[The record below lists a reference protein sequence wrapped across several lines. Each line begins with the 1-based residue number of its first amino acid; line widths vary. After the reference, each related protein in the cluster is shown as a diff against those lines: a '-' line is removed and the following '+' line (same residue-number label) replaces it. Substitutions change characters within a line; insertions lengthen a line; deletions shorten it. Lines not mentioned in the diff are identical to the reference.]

1 MAEETK
7 NINGAPAPQKPTEA
21 AQAAQ
26 PSASQQPRPCPQDCA
41 KCPMPQ
47 QLFCSVKMLFNL
59 SREQREIKNQMAEMA
74 GTIATIQDQM
84 KPKEQEEVPLV
95 EPFAE

>member
-1 MAEETK
+1 
-7 NINGAPAPQKPTEA
+7 
-21 AQAAQ
+21 
-26 PSASQQPRPCPQDCA
+26 
-41 KCPMPQ
+41 MPQ

-74 GTIATIQDQM
+74 GTISTIQEQL

>member
-1 MAEETK
+1 MEETK
-7 NINGAPAPQKPTEA
+7 TIGGAPATQKPTET

-59 SREQREIKNQMAEMA
+59 SREQRDMKSQMELMAE
-74 GTIATIQDQM
+74 TIAALQEQL
-84 KPKEQEEVPLV
+84 KPKEQEQVPLV

>member
-1 MAEETK
+1 MEETK
-7 NINGAPAPQKPTEA
+7 TIGGAPATQKPTEA

-59 SREQREIKNQMAEMA
+59 SREQRELKDQMAQMA
-74 GTIATIQDQM
+74 DTNLGDFKAVAAVLLGKNAVQ
-84 KPKEQEEVPLV
+84 PESR
-95 EPFAE
+95 AA

>member
-1 MAEETK
+1 MEETK
-7 NINGAPAPQKPTEA
+7 TIGGAPATQKPTEA

-59 SREQREIKNQMAEMA
+59 SREQREMKSQMELMAE
-74 GTIATIQDQM
+74 TIATLQEQL
-84 KPKEQEEVPLV
+84 KPKEQEQVTLV

>member
-7 NINGAPAPQKPTEA
+7 IINGASASQKSTE
-21 AQAAQ
+21 Q
-26 PSASQQPRPCPQDCA
+26 PSAQSPRPCPQDCA

-59 SREQREIKNQMAEMA
+59 SREQRELKNQMAEML
-74 GTIATIQDQM
+74 GTIATLQDQL
-84 KPKEQEEVPLV
+84 KPKEQEEVLLL

>member
-1 MAEETK
+1 MEETK
-7 NINGAPAPQKPTEA
+7 TIGGAPATQKPTEA

-26 PSASQQPRPCPQDCA
+26 PQASQQPRPCPQDCA

-59 SREQREIKNQMAEMA
+59 SREQRDMKSQMELMAE
-74 GTIATIQDQM
+74 TIATLQEQL
-84 KPKEQEEVPLV
+84 KPKEQEQVTLV

>member
-1 MAEETK
+1 MEEIKT
-7 NINGAPAPQKPTEA
+7 IGGAPATQKPTEA
-21 AQAAQ
+21 VQAAQ

-59 SREQREIKNQMAEMA
+59 SREQREVKDQMAQMA
-74 GTIATIQDQM
+74 DTIATLQDQM
-84 KPKEQEEVPLV
+84 KPKEPGEVQLA

>member
-1 MAEETK
+1 MAEEIKT
-7 NINGAPAPQKPTEA
+7 ISGAPAPQKPADQPA
-21 AQAAQ
+21 AQQ

-84 KPKEQEEVPLV
+84 KPKEQEQVPLV

>member
-1 MAEETK
+1 MAEEIKT
-7 NINGAPAPQKPTEA
+7 ISGAPATQKPTEA

-26 PSASQQPRPCPQDCA
+26 PQASQQPRPCPQDCA
-41 KCPMPQ
+41 KCLMPQ

-84 KPKEQEEVPLV
+84 KSKEQDQVPLV

>member
-1 MAEETK
+1 MEETK
-7 NINGAPAPQKPTEA
+7 TIGGAPATQKPTEA

-59 SREQREIKNQMAEMA
+59 SREQRDMKSKMELMAE
-74 GTIATIQDQM
+74 TIATLQEQL
-84 KPKEQEEVPLV
+84 KPKEQEQVTLV

>member
-1 MAEETK
+1 MEEIKT
-7 NINGAPAPQKPTEA
+7 ISGAPATQKPTEA

-59 SREQREIKNQMAEMA
+59 SREQRDMKSQMELMAE
-74 GTIATIQDQM
+74 TIATLQEQL
-84 KPKEQEEVPLV
+84 KPKEQEQVTLV

>member
-1 MAEETK
+1 
-7 NINGAPAPQKPTEA
+7 
-21 AQAAQ
+21 
-26 PSASQQPRPCPQDCA
+26 
-41 KCPMPQ
+41 MPQ

-84 KPKEQEEVPLV
+84 KPKEQEEMPLV

>member
-1 MAEETK
+1 MEETK
-7 NINGAPAPQKPTEA
+7 TIGGAPATQKPTEA

-59 SREQREIKNQMAEMA
+59 SREQRDMKSQMELMAE
-74 GTIATIQDQM
+74 TIATLQEQL
-84 KPKEQEEVPLV
+84 KPKEQEQVTLV